1 MGMFMKQHIL
11 VLFIGAAAFLAGGCS
26 CQHTPDRHPVT
37 ISLGAGF
44 TRPQAIEVHIFAA
57 NASQSSQW
65 ENVNMSEYW
74 RSNDVER
81 SQKFAEKS
89 MYVMRFG
96 IDRPTSQTFSPQTTP
111 EEWKQLWT
119 KWEGQKAVKLFI
131 FAYLPSD
138 PSQPFE
144 DKAGSLDAR
153 RLVIPLDKCRWENPQ
168 QPLEVSVTPARI
180 ELVTQQVEKKK

>member
-1 MGMFMKQHIL
+1 MGTLVKQQIL

-37 ISLGAGF
+37 VSLGAGF

-57 NASQSSQW
+57 NAQLSPEW
-65 ENVNMSEYW
+65 ESVSMSKYW
-74 RSNDVER
+74 GASDRER
-81 SQKFAEKS
+81 AQKFREKS
-89 MYVMRFG
+89 MYVMHFG

-111 EEWKQLWT
+111 EEWKQLWAT
-119 KWEGQKAVKLFI
+119 WEQQKAVKLFI

-144 DKAGSLDAR
+144 DKPGSLDAR
-153 RLVIPLDKCRWENPQ
+153 RLVIPLDKCKWENPQ
-168 QPLEVSVTPARI
+168 QPLDVTITPARI
-180 ELVTQQVEKKK
+180 ELVTQQAEKKK